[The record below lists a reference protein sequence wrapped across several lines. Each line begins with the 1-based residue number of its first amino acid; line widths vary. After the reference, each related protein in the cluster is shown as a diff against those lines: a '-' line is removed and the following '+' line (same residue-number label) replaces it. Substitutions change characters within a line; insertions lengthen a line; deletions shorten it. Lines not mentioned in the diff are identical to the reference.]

1 MPRYT
6 RLRIQVLFAVSALFF
21 VQLLEPGTAAQQ
33 TKDTGSVAGQV
44 VVSGG
49 TSVPDATV
57 VVTNDASGQSK
68 TATTDASGDFK
79 IGNFPAGRVS
89 IKVSAFGVS
98 PIQLTNL
105 TVKAGETLTQQIVL
119 KTRGEVEGI
128 TSAAV
133 ATAVTPEAL
142 FGPDSNTGDSTN
154 LVTVSENA
162 VAGPM
167 GYVLTPSLG
176 AAVQSQTA
184 QQQAFVA
191 SQKFNFPSIIFYIS
205 AAPLVNLPSTP
216 DATRIKAAQ
225 ETDRN
230 PLWLD
235 ASFTLS
241 LWDANGPLPN
251 ACSDGSVQVLGL
263 MPQQTVSAMKN
274 QTIADVA
281 SAVNDAAGAMASFY
295 PGSQGEVTSATKALN
310 VVFQD
315 IFPPKPVAYEYSN
328 MTDNCNFGWY
338 FRPNTSAT
346 ATGSSGE
353 ASILGIQ
360 TGIIL
365 LRTSKN
371 ITKISVNGR
380 SLSAWNKP
388 PSSNGNSKAS
398 DLDIKNKLF
407 VSNDRLIGTIEMPN
421 LADIDYDN
429 LTSLAMFPS
438 LIPRSEAKQILHV
451 KQDAD
456 FVAFATANKLVG
468 TNATFDYV
476 TNASLSAF
484 LSLGAPAAGS
494 QPQTTP
500 TPDVAA
506 AVKGKGAAGA
516 NSGAA
521 SGGKSKPAPAPKPAA
536 PGNK

>member
-1 MPRYT
+1 MLKYA
-6 RLRIQVLFAVSALFF
+6 RLRLAMLSAVSVLLF
-21 VQLLEPGTAAQQ
+21 VQLLEPGAAAQQ
-33 TKDTGSVAGQV
+33 VGATGSLAGQV
-44 VVSGG
+44 VDTAGTAVSR
-49 TSVPDATV
+49 ATV
-57 VVTNDASGQSK
+57 NVTNASGHSK
-68 TATTDASGDFK
+68 TATTDASGNFRID
-79 IGNFPAGRVS
+79 NFPIGKAS
-89 IKVSAFGVS
+89 MKVTGFAFSDV
-98 PIQLTNL
+98 QLTNL
-105 TVKAGETLTQQIVL
+105 TVSTGKTLTQHIVL
-119 KTRGEVEGI
+119 HIRGEDEGI
-128 TSAAV
+128 TTATV
-133 ATAVTPEAL
+133 ATEVTPEAL
-142 FGPDSNTGDSTN
+142 FGPGSNAGGITN

-191 SQKFNFPSIIFYIS
+191 GQKFNFPSIVFYIS
-205 AAPLVNLPSTP
+205 AAPLVNLPSTTESTKI
-216 DATRIKAAQ
+216 AAAQ

-241 LWDANGPLPN
+241 FSGESGPLPN

-263 MPQQTVSAMKN
+263 LPQQTVAAMKN
-274 QTIADVA
+274 QTIADIA
-281 SAVNDAAGAMASFY
+281 SAANDAAGALASFY
-295 PGSQGEVTSATKALN
+295 PGSQGEVTSATKAMN

-346 ATGSSGE
+346 TGGTGGNGA

-371 ITKISVNGR
+371 ITKIKVNGR

-388 PSSNGNSKAS
+388 S
-398 DLDIKNKLF
+398 DSDGKNKLF
-407 VSNDRLIGTIEMPN
+407 VSSDRQIGTIDLPDV
-421 LADIDYDN
+421 ADIDYDN

-438 LIPRSEAKQILHV
+438 LIPKSEAMQILHI
-451 KQDAD
+451 KQDAN
-456 FVAFATANKLVG
+456 FAAFATANKLVG

-494 QPQTTP
+494 QPQP
-500 TPDVAA
+500 NATPD
-506 AVKGKGAAGA
+506 
-516 NSGAA
+516 
-521 SGGKSKPAPAPKPAA
+521 AA
-536 PGNK
+536 PGAKGKAATNTKTGAVSPEKSKTTNAGETDAPGGD

>member
-1 MPRYT
+1 
-6 RLRIQVLFAVSALFF
+6 V
-21 VQLLEPGTAAQQ
+21 AQ
-33 TKDTGSVAGQV
+33 AV
-44 VVSGG
+44 VVAPQAAAVEAQAISGPG
-49 TSVPDATV
+49 
-57 VVTNDASGQSK
+57 ASGNV
-68 TATTDASGDFK
+68 SG
-79 IGNFPAGRVS
+79 
-89 IKVSAFGVS
+89 
-98 PIQLTNL
+98 T
-105 TVKAGETLTQQIVL
+105 
-119 KTRGEVEGI
+119 
-128 TSAAV
+128 
-133 ATAVTPEAL
+133 
-142 FGPDSNTGDSTN
+142 TN
-154 LVTVSENA
+154 LVTVSESA

-216 DATRIKAAQ
+216 DATKIKAAQ

-241 LWDANGPLPN
+241 LSDANGPLPN
-251 ACSDGSVQVLGL
+251 ACTDGSVQVLGL
-263 MPQQTVSAMKN
+263 LPQQTVAAMKN
-274 QTIADVA
+274 QTIADIA

-346 ATGSSGE
+346 TTPTSGA

-371 ITKISVNGR
+371 ITRISVNGR

-388 PSSNGNSKAS
+388 S
-398 DLDIKNKLF
+398 DSGGKDKLF
-407 VSNDRLIGTIEMPN
+407 VSNDRTIGTIDLPN
-421 LADIDYDN
+421 AADIDYDN
-429 LTSLAMFPS
+429 LTTLAMFPS
-438 LIPRSEAKQILHV
+438 LIPKSEAKQILHI
-451 KQDAD
+451 KQDAE
-456 FVAFATANKLVG
+456 FAAFAIANKLVG

-476 TNASLSAF
+476 TNASLSGF
-484 LSLGAPAAGS
+484 LSLGAPVAPS
-494 QPQTTP
+494 QPEVK
-500 TPDVAA
+500 PDVAA
-506 AVKGKGAAGA
+506 GAKGQAGA
-516 NSGAA
+516 GKKEGAVSA
-521 SGGKSKPAPAPKPAA
+521 GKSKPAPAPRPA
-536 PGNK
+536 GSGSK